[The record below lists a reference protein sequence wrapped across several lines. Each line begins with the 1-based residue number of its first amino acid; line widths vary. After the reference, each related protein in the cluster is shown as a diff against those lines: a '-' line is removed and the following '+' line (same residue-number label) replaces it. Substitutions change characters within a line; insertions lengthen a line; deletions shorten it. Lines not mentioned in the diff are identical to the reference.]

1 MSHESFLEM
10 RNATARFSSRGR
22 VVAALDDV
30 SLTLRQN
37 DQVAFVGESGAGKT
51 TLARCLLGLTALQ
64 HGRILF
70 RGRDTSKLRR
80 KKLEQFRSEVQVVFQ
95 DPYDAM
101 NPKQSILEYVSMPIR
116 FLEASTSNE
125 DLRIKCVDLLSLVG
139 LQAELLQKYPH
150 QLSGGQKQRVAI
162 ARALA
167 SNPKFIVA
175 DEPTSMLD
183 ASAAAGILNLFRK
196 LASDRGLG
204 YAVITH
210 NMGVAAYLCQTV
222 NVMYAGKIVE
232 TRNTDRLISSPRH
245 PYTSVL
251 LEHAPR
257 SLDKMVVESE
267 RRLEVGIKD
276 SDNVDPWRISG
287 CRYRHLCSRAVEQC
301 EKAFPA
307 LVSDGDGKVACYNPI
322 PHR

>member
-1 MSHESFLEM
+1 MSRESFLEM

-30 SLTLRQN
+30 TLTLNQN

-70 RGRDTSKLRR
+70 RDNDISKLRGEELR
-80 KKLEQFRSEVQVVFQ
+80 EFRSEVQVVFQ

-101 NPKQSILEYVSMPIR
+101 NPKQSILEYLSMPIR
-116 FLEASTSNE
+116 FLETSTFHG
-125 DLRIKCVDLLSLVG
+125 DLRIKCVDLLTLVG
-139 LQAELLQKYPH
+139 LQSELLQKYPH
-150 QLSGGQKQRVAI
+150 QLSGGQRQRVAV

-196 LASDRGLG
+196 LASDRRLG

-210 NMGVAAYLCQTV
+210 NMGVAAYLCQTI

-232 TRNTDRLISSPRH
+232 NQNTDRLISSPRH

-257 SLDKMVVESE
+257 SLDQMTVDSGQPVEVVS
-267 RRLEVGIKD
+267 KD
-276 SDNVDPWRISG
+276 SDSVDPWRLSG

-301 EKAFPA
+301 EKLFPV
-307 LVSDGDGKVACYNPI
+307 LTCDGDGKVACYNPI
-322 PHR
+322 PHK